1 MKALLKLLIPY
12 VKRQKKT
19 FLIVNMA
26 AIATAVFQTLIPFQ
40 VSSLI
45 DNIIVPKQLGELIP
59 GFLILIL
66 YALLDWGGNVSLRVS
81 ATYFGQ
87 AIIRDLRQDLYE
99 TLQSQELEFYAN
111 ENVGQIM
118 SRTIGE
124 IISFGNI
131 LRWGYRLFLLFVWLY
146 VFSIIS
152 VWQISPYLSLI
163 LLILV
168 PIILGTILYA
178 SKKNQ
183 GKFYQE
189 KFVSGKV
196 NNFIAEN
203 LAGIKTVKSFGREQ
217 EQIAQYVVK
226 NNEYIDTMLKTYRVR
241 AGLREGM
248 VFILSLATMGLI
260 IVGGAFIFN
269 GLITAG
275 QFVAFML
282 LVIQMGIP
290 GRWMGYLGVLTF
302 DANAAT
308 LRLNEVFD
316 APNPIAQSQGDLV
329 LNGVKGKITFENV
342 DFSYPTGVPTLQNI
356 NFTIE
361 SGQQIVLLGPNGSG
375 KSTLVNLIPRLFD
388 PTKGRVMIDGYDIK
402 SVSLSS
408 LRHQIGIVHQEA
420 YLFTLS
426 LHDNIAYGIPHAT
439 REDVIRVAQAAQIH
453 DFITTLEEGY
463 ETIVGERGVT
473 LSGGQRQRI
482 AIARTLLK
490 NPPII
495 IFDDSVSAVD
505 PVTEGLI
512 QAALQKL
519 AKNRTTIMISQR
531 PSSLQYAERIIVMD
545 KGSVVQDGTDET
557 LRSVPGIYQQFVEAI
572 QFQLKNIDW
581 NETVTSNSPSTSI
594 QPSHGGQN

>member
-1 MKALLKLLIPY
+1 MKALFKLLIPY
-12 VKRQKKT
+12 VKRQKT
-19 FLIVNMA
+19 IFMIVNLT

-45 DNIIVPKQLGELIP
+45 DTVIVPRNLDQLVP
-59 GFLILIL
+59 GFLLLIL
-66 YALLDWGGNVSLRVS
+66 YALLDWGGNMSLRVS

-146 VFSIIS
+146 LFSIIS

-163 LLILV
+163 LLILI
-168 PIILGTILYA
+168 PIIFGTIFYA
-178 SKKNQ
+178 SSQNQ

-189 KFVSGKV
+189 KYVGGKL

-203 LAGIKTVKSFGREQ
+203 LAGIKTVKSFGREE
-217 EQIAQYVVK
+217 EQIAKYVKK

-269 GLITAG
+269 GIITAG

-316 APNPIAQSQGDLV
+316 APNPLLQSQGDLIM
-329 LNGVKGKITFENV
+329 NEVKGKITFDNV
-342 DFSYPTGVPTLQNI
+342 DFSYPTGVPILQNI

-361 SGQQIVLLGPNGSG
+361 PGQQIVLLGPNGSG
-375 KSTLVNLIPRLFD
+375 KSSLVNLIPRLFD
-388 PTKGRVMIDGYDIK
+388 PTKGRILIDDFDIK
-402 SVSLSS
+402 SFSLSS
-408 LRHQIGIVHQEA
+408 LRKQIGIVHQEA

-426 LHDNIAYGIPHAT
+426 LHDNIAYGIPNAT
-439 REDVIRVAQAAQIH
+439 REDVIKVAKAAQIH
-453 DFITTLEEGY
+453 EFICTLEEGY

-512 QAALQKL
+512 QASLQKL
-519 AKNRTTIMISQR
+519 GENRTTIIISQR

-545 KGSVVQDGTDET
+545 KGFVVQDGTDDT
-557 LRSVPGIYQQFVEAI
+557 LRSVPGIYQQFVETV
-572 QFQLKNIDW
+572 QYQLKNIDW
-581 NETVTSNSPSTSI
+581 NESVARNTSTSSI
-594 QPSHGGQN
+594 NPSKRGQN